1 MTDPHWLTRRFS
13 PKRASGA
20 TIVGEEPRLTAA
32 RPLRT
37 NRHAALV
44 ALGISLSR
52 IAGLV
57 RDRVFAH
64 YLGSSDAADA
74 FRAAFRIPNLLQ
86 NLFGEGALSASFI
99 PVYAN
104 LLAHRA
110 EDEADRV
117 ASAVFCLLTLAM
129 SCLVLVGIL
138 ATPAMAAIIA
148 PGFSGQKLQL
158 TINLVRVL
166 FPGAGL
172 LAISAWCLGVLN
184 SHRRFFISYSAPVA
198 WNAMMIVSLLGF
210 GGRLDQFSLTKVLA
224 WGSVAGSALQLG
236 VQLPLALGLIR
247 RFSAVLGLAMES
259 VRTVVRNFAPM
270 LVSRGVVQISAYVDT
285 LLASFLPTGAL
296 AALVYAQTLYTL
308 PVSLFG
314 MSVSAAELPALS
326 SALGE
331 AHEINAYLRN
341 RLNAALRQIAFFVV
355 PSAMAFLAL
364 GDVVA
369 GAIYQTGKF
378 GRQDSVYVWAIL
390 AGSAVGL
397 LAATLGRLYASAYY
411 ALRDTRTPLRF
422 AILRVLATAGLG
434 YVSALHLPQF
444 LGFHPRWGVAG
455 LTASAGL
462 AGWLEFALLR
472 NTLNARIG
480 STGLSASFTAKLWIA
495 AAIAAAAAWGGK
507 LMIEWRRPIPCAIVC
522 LGLYGL
528 VYFAITAALGLP
540 EAAGLVKRAAAFVK
554 KGRSSAV

>member
-1 MTDPHWLTRRFS
+1 MKEAGS
-13 PKRASGA
+13 PRA
-20 TIVGEEPRLTAA
+20 
-32 RPLRT
+32 
-37 NRHAALV
+37 NHHAALV
-44 ALGISLSR
+44 ASGIFVSR
-52 IAGLV
+52 IAGLL
-57 RDRVFAH
+57 RDRVFA
-64 YLGSSDAADA
+64 YYFGSSDAADA

-104 LLAHRA
+104 LLARNA
-110 EDEADRV
+110 EDEADDV
-117 ASAVFCLLTLAM
+117 ACAVFCLLTLAM

-138 ATPAMAAIIA
+138 ATPLLTGVVA
-148 PGFSGQKLQL
+148 PGFTGAKLQL
-158 TINLVRVL
+158 TISLVRIL

-198 WNAMMIVSLLGF
+198 WNVMMIVSLVGF
-210 GGRLDQFSLTKVLA
+210 GGRLDQFALTKVLA

-236 VQLPLALGLIR
+236 VQLPLVLRLIR
-247 RFSAVLGLAMES
+247 RFRPILGLTMES

-270 LVSRGVVQISAYVDT
+270 LISRGVVQISAYIDT

-296 AALVYAQTLYTL
+296 AGLVYAQTLYTL

-331 AHEINAYLRN
+331 AHEISAYLQN

-355 PSAMAFLAL
+355 PSAMGFLAL
-364 GDVVA
+364 GDVIA

-378 GRQDSVYVWAIL
+378 GRSDSVYVWAIL
-390 AGSAVGL
+390 GGSAIGL
-397 LAATLGRLYASAYY
+397 LATTLGRLYASAYY

-422 AILRVLATAGLG
+422 AVLRVLLTAVLG
-434 YVSALHLPQF
+434 YVAALRLPHF
-444 LGFHPRWGVAG
+444 LGLDPQWGVVG

-462 AGWLEFALLR
+462 AGWLELALLR
-472 NTLNARIG
+472 NALKARVG
-480 STGLSASFTAKLWIA
+480 NTGLPVSFTGKLWIA
-495 AAIAAAAAWGGK
+495 AACAAAAGWGPK
-507 LMIEWRRPIPCAIVC
+507 LMVHWGHPITRAIAC

-528 VYFAITAALGLP
+528 VYFAMTAVLRVPEMGGLI
-540 EAAGLVKRAAAFVK
+540 K
-554 KGRSSAV
+554 KVTGWARLMRR